1 VEKKRLATQT
11 NRPKSRK
18 ERSQRM
24 YWRIDEMKEK
34 RRRRNTLHANV
45 QTDKRNDFSPVAI

>member
-1 VEKKRLATQT
+1 
-11 NRPKSRK
+11 
-18 ERSQRM
+18 M

-34 RRRRNTLHANV
+34 KRRRNTLHANV